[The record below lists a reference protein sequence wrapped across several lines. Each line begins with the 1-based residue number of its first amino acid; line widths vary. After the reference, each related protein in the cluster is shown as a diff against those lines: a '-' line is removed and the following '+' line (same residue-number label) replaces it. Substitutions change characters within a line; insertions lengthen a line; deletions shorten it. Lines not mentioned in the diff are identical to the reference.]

1 MNTAEVF
8 MGCNEVIF
16 LRIDDCMQFRE
27 MPTIFLLVLKLEYRL
42 C

>member
-1 MNTAEVF
+1 MNTVKVF
-8 MGCNEVIF
+8 MCCSEVIF
-16 LRIDDCMQFRE
+16 LRIDDGMQFRK